1 MSHAPRPEL
10 SAANL
15 AQWTAGT
22 WNVPPTFPI
31 TSVTQDS
38 RKVRLGALYV
48 ALRGERFDGHAF
60 VPAAFKAGATAA
72 LVSDQWAP
80 PADVSGLPLL
90 RVKDPAQALLA
101 LRSVAP
107 FWA

>member
-22 WNVPPTFPI
+22 WNVPPTFHI

-38 RKVRLGALYV
+38 RKVRLGSLY
-48 ALRGERFDGHAF
+48 
-60 VPAAFKAGATAA
+60 
-72 LVSDQWAP
+72 
-80 PADVSGLPLL
+80 
-90 RVKDPAQALLA
+90 
-101 LRSVAP
+101 
-107 FWA
+107 